1 MCVHDTDNRGF
12 CVKNGPHCAF
22 AHGTNDLRPAVY
34 DIRELQAIENGETD
48 PVIGQNALDKER
60 CLLNDDPKWLDT
72 TYVLANYKTEPCKKP
87 PRLCRQGYA
96 CPQFHN
102 NKDKRRSPK
111 KFKYRST
118 PCPNVKSGDEWGD
131 PVSCE
136 AGDGCQYCHT
146 RTEQQ
151 FHPEIYKSTKCNDI
165 QNTSY
170 CPRGAFCAFAH
181 VEQETVSLESP
192 PTEQNNGHS
201 LSEIISTVLPE
212 NATEDSSQQSGGQN
226 PSTNAK
232 RGGAGTGNSSIINH
246 NGQNVHNGPADLF
259 LQQNRAPG
267 SQFRNGSMTPPFE
280 ENGVA
285 SPIDGQKFSL
295 ATSLGTSI
303 DSAMVT
309 DCHTNNFAKN
319 RFLSGDHVNA
329 NNRDALL
336 RRQLFAIEND
346 PTITTVEKAQKRA
359 SLLLEVTAVTTANS
373 VVTTFSN
380 GSLFPSLGHQNERS
394 SAATGVQMDPVLGT
408 ALDELSL
415 GDLAAFDGS
424 KSRKSSGFSS
434 SDGTSNGSNG
444 GASICGGQSGQ
455 SGQKKSPVQ
464 WL

>member
-1 MCVHDTDNRGF
+1 LKYYKTGMCVHDTDNRGF
-12 CVKNGPHCAF
+12 CVKNGSHCAF

-48 PVIGQNALDKER
+48 GVIGQNALDKER

-136 AGDGCQYCHT
+136 AGDACQYCHT

-192 PTEQNNGHS
+192 PTEPSNGHS
-201 LSEIISTVLPE
+201 ISDIISTALPE
-212 NATEDSSQQSGGQN
+212 NPTDGDLQQQSGGQSSGSNGVKGRHASN
-226 PSTNAK
+226 PASHAHISN
-232 RGGAGTGNSSIINH
+232 
-246 NGQNVHNGPADLF
+246 NGNVHQNGHGNPDMFA
-259 LQQNRAPG
+259 QQNRAPG
-267 SQFRNGSMTPPFE
+267 SQFTGRNGSITPPFE

-285 SPIDGQKFSL
+285 SPVDGQKFNHL
-295 ATSLGTSI
+295 ADASSLGTSI
-303 DSAMVT
+303 DSAMVQT
-309 DCHTNNFAKN
+309 ATNSYSFAKN

-329 NNRDALL
+329 SNRDALL

-394 SAATGVQMDPVLGT
+394 SAASGVQMDPVLG
-408 ALDELSL
+408 
-415 GDLAAFDGS
+415 
-424 KSRKSSGFSS
+424 KK
-434 SDGTSNGSNG
+434 
-444 GASICGGQSGQ
+444 IC
-455 SGQKKSPVQ
+455 KVEKDFKR
-464 WL
+464 